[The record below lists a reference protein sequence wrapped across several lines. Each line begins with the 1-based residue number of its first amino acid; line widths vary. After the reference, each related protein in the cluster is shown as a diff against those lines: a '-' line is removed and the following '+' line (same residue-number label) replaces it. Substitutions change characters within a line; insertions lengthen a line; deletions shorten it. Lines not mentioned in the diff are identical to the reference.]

1 MDRAIERFAIFGAVE
16 GEISLNLSEDIDTI
30 MRGQFC
36 KNYHKFRELIE
47 PSYLLEEPYSRLLRG
62 VSRGDGRLSNIFRRA
77 RVGDSLGR
85 DILEEFSSL
94 DIITFEPSREAP
106 LRKYPAQRLKRHLRS
121 YVIEPKV
128 RFNTPFLNFW
138 FALVFPFES
147 ELERRG
153 FLIGLLG
160 RKAFQLG
167 RIIITIIW
175 KPGFYWFGNQ
185 AYSKLEGFS

>member
-1 MDRAIERFAIFGAVE
+1 MGKGLIQTNNFKKGGLR
-16 GEISLNLSEDIDTI
+16 SL
-30 MRGQFC
+30 
-36 KNYHKFRELIE
+36 
-47 PSYLLEEPYSRLLRG
+47 
-62 VSRGDGRLSNIFRRA
+62 
-77 RVGDSLGR
+77 GDSLGR

-153 FLIGLLG
+153 
-160 RKAFQLG
+160 AF
-167 RIIITIIW
+167 
-175 KPGFYWFGNQ
+175 
-185 AYSKLEGFS
+185 